1 MLSSKSGGVT
11 AAALSP
17 VATPPALVVGTAAPA
32 PAAEGDGVVKL
43 SLPATRG
50 ILRCAT
56 ALASC
61 SGLGRVSTDNGVSG
75 TRVPDDSVFALAAER
90 GFWGRGSVGGVA
102 MEVMEEV
109 VAGVWSD
116 VADPVPR
123 VWETAVGA
131 GVTSTNVISAV
142 AGAGV
147 VAPVAGGTLPAAGAA
162 GCSCSITFTSSIT
175 AAAAAASAS
184 ARAGVRS
191 LKFTPGRE

>member
-1 MLSSKSGGVT
+1 MT

>member
-1 MLSSKSGGVT
+1 MT

-142 AGAGV
+142 VGAGV
-147 VAPVAGGTLPAAGAA
+147 VAPVASGTLPAAGAA
-162 GCSCSITFTSSIT
+162 VRGIGCSCSITFTSSIT